1 MYEIK
6 DLSKV
11 EFSKIA
17 VCMREAFSDYY
28 VKMELSDEALYHRFQ
43 SENVRYDLSCGAFF
57 EGELV
62 AVLLNAI
69 GD

>member
-6 DLSKV
+6 DLSDV

-43 SENVRYDLSCGAFF
+43 SENVRYDLSCGAF
-57 EGELV
+57 LRV
-62 AVLLNAI
+62 S
-69 GD
+69 